1 MRLPTIFSLAAALPS
16 ILGAEA
22 AVAPKNLKV
31 IGASVLGSG
40 CPYGSA
46 DVWADTSNTAIE
58 VRLKDYVVRTGP
70 NTQAADWRKNC
81 KITLNLQYD
90 PGFSLA
96 TTTTNLHGYA
106 LIPSGVTGQCS
117 TTVDFTGVPGQSE
130 YSVTLKGARSGAFS
144 LQANP
149 DIVQWSPCGGSTAIL
164 NINNQ
169 CWISPTEK
177 QAIIA
182 VDRIS
187 SRLTVRIALE
197 WKQC

>member
-1 MRLPTIFSLAAALPS
+1 MRLPTLFSLAAALPS

-70 NTQAADWRKNC
+70 NTEAADWRKNC

-90 PGFSLA
+90 PGFS
-96 TTTTNLHGYA
+96 YVD
-106 LIPSGVTGQCS
+106 IPLS
-117 TTVDFTGVPGQSE
+117 SE
-130 YSVTLKGARSGAFS
+130 S
-144 LQANP
+144 
-149 DIVQWSPCGGSTAIL
+149 
-164 NINNQ
+164 
-169 CWISPTEK
+169 IS
-177 QAIIA
+177 
-182 VDRIS
+182 
-187 SRLTVRIALE
+187 
-197 WKQC
+197 